1 MLKQRKKKKEVSTH
15 FSGNSMQGLQEIL
28 LETHLKQ
35 KFQTAS
41 PPLPHHHNF
50 LSVEEVYFIIYCF
63 FHTSHK
69 LLCLK

>member
-1 MLKQRKKKKEVSTH
+1 
-15 FSGNSMQGLQEIL
+15 MQGLQEIL